1 MALTGPRRT
10 LLAVLVSV
18 LFVATAVASVWLMA
32 SAGVF
37 TTGDVRL
44 PSAPGVAVTAPPS
57 VAISPRPTFGA
68 IQVSPPRDPFE
79 PLVDDTTT
87 TQPVDGST
95 TTVADGGST
104 TSTTGPGG
112 STSSTTSTTGP
123 GGSTTSTTLDN
134 TPDGTR
140 IVLLEINDVAGV
152 REATVTVDG
161 ELFTVRVGDTFST
174 DLKVVSLS
182 DDGGVFQFGNNVFS
196 LAIGQAI
203 LK

>member
-1 MALTGPRRT
+1 M
-10 LLAVLVSV
+10 
-18 LFVATAVASVWLMA
+18 
-32 SAGVF
+32 
-37 TTGDVRL
+37 
-44 PSAPGVAVTAPPS
+44 
-57 VAISPRPTFGA
+57 
-68 IQVSPPRDPFE
+68 SPPRDPFE
-79 PLVDDTTT
+79 PLVDTTT
-87 TQPVDGST
+87 TQPGDGST
-95 TTVADGGST
+95 TTVSDGGST

-112 STSSTTSTTGP
+112 STSSTTSTTTGP

-134 TPDGTR
+134 TPNGTR

-161 ELFTVRVGDTFST
+161 EVFTVRVGDTFSS